1 MTGLLNLLARAADRA
16 RAPHCRRCGG
26 DTILMSEELLPGTP
40 AVLESV
46 FHCVPCGTDA
56 VRCLVAAA
64 ND

>member
-1 MTGLLNLLARAADRA
+1 MTGLLNLLSRAADRA
-16 RAPHCRRCGG
+16 RAPRCRRCDA
-26 DTILMSEELLPGTP
+26 DTILTSEELLPGTP

-46 FHCVPCGTDA
+46 FHCAHCGTDM

>member
-1 MTGLLNLLARAADRA
+1 MTGLLNLLARAAERA
-16 RAPHCRRCGG
+16 RSPRCPRCDGE
-26 DTILMSEELLPGTP
+26 TALTSEELLPGTP

-46 FHCVPCGTDA
+46 FHCAGCGNDA